1 MHLVYQVFENVIS
14 DRDKNNVLVIGV
26 GKSDV
31 IEVLHKK
38 GFREIVAIDV
48 SPTVINL
55 MRSRYKHLDGVE
67 WYCMDIRELNVL
79 KDKSFSIVIDKGK
92 RIEPLNSVNVL
103 PLHYRGICTTGC
115 FDAGFCHPD
124 FDDASKKYCSVSFK

>member
-1 MHLVYQVFENVIS
+1 MIS

-31 IEVLHKK
+31 VSVLHKK

-48 SPTVINL
+48 SPTIINQ
-55 MRSRYKHLDGVE
+55 MRSQYKDLDGVE

-79 KDKSFSIVIDKGK
+79 KDKTFSIIIDKGTLAY
-92 RIEPLNSVNVL
+92 EM
-103 PLHYRGICTTGC
+103 
-115 FDAGFCHPD
+115 
-124 FDDASKKYCSVSFK
+124 